1 MSAGRKKKKKRGRK
15 KEHRAHP
22 ACSLNTSEFATA
34 IYSTVCWEGC
44 SYTSH
49 YGTKWKKKQEK
60 PIEKVGRGLFSFRAL
75 SDMTASMKRLWLEDN
90 VAYRY
95 QPDWQWSWR
104 RLSCYLSSCLSLIRG
119 VKLSQR
125 RLALRHRLHL
135 FPLLQL
141 SACRALPLVSFCFSL
156 HFSLRSSLPS
166 GRSLIQAPHPAAP
179 HPLAPALTRSS
190 LPLVFISPSMFLC
203 SSFSFPGRGSRARLV
218 LMNPCRPPEN
228 PHSDFLKWLWQGL
241 KGALGF
247 AKDAFNK
254 NVRWKD

>member
-1 MSAGRKKKKKRGRK
+1 
-15 KEHRAHP
+15 
-22 ACSLNTSEFATA
+22 
-34 IYSTVCWEGC
+34 
-44 SYTSH
+44 
-49 YGTKWKKKQEK
+49 
-60 PIEKVGRGLFSFRAL
+60 
-75 SDMTASMKRLWLEDN
+75 MTASMKRLRLEDN

-141 SACRALPLVSFCFSL
+141 SACRVLPLVSFCFSL

-166 GRSLIQAPHPAAP
+166 GRSLIQAPHPATP
-179 HPLAPALTRSS
+179 HPLAPAPARSS
-190 LPLVFISPSMFLC
+190 LPLVFISPSVSLC
-203 SSFSFPGRGSRARLV
+203 SPFSFPGRGSRARLV
-218 LMNPCRPPEN
+218 LMNPCRPPQN

-247 AKDAFNK
+247 AKTRSIKMSDEKIKKSFLPTLWFATESASHAATHSNRGASAQERNLSVSNFH
-254 NVRWKD
+254 RAGLSSSS